1 MIRTT
6 IESPLAAPTPE
17 GFRRNIRYAQLC
29 MLDSLKRG
37 EAPYASHLL
46 YPQVYD
52 DLDEDQRRVG
62 MTAGHEWLQVA
73 ELVALYIDLGV
84 SKGMTLAESVAF
96 RYGKPTTHRRLVGK
110 SGCLFTTQAAL
121 DAALL
126 ENPTTWGTRLAL
138 P

>member
-1 MIRTT
+1 MIRVTV
-6 IESPLAAPTPE
+6 ESPLA
-17 GFRRNIRYAQLC
+17 GDFRRNVRYAQLC

-62 MTAGHEWLQVA
+62 MAAGLEWLRMA

-84 SKGMTLAESVAF
+84 SRGMTAAAHEAV
-96 RYGKPTTHRRLVGK
+96 RYGKTTTQRRLVGK
-110 SGCLFTTQAAL
+110 SGCLFTTQAKL

-126 ENPTTWGTRLAL
+126 EDPTKWGTRLG
-138 P
+138 

>member
-6 IESPLAAPTPE
+6 VESPLAAPTPE
-17 GFRRNIRYAQLC
+17 GFRRNVRYAQLC
-29 MLDSLKRG
+29 LLDSLKRG

-62 MTAGHEWLQVA
+62 MAAGLEWLRMA

-84 SKGMTLAESVAF
+84 SRGMTAAAHEAV
-96 RYGKPTTHRRLVGK
+96 RYGKATTQRRLVGR
-110 SGCLFTTQAAL
+110 SGCLFTAQSAL

-126 ENPTTWGTRLAL
+126 GNPTKWGTRLG
-138 P
+138 